1 MYFEYIFA
9 FFMYIREIS
18 SFISAEAQ
26 GQLAAAVEKERV
38 ASEKVID
45 INARLTSLESQV
57 NSLRQEKSRL
67 SAELEMERAKAE
79 VLEETKLT

>member
-1 MYFEYIFA
+1 M
-9 FFMYIREIS
+9 
-18 SFISAEAQ
+18 
-26 GQLAAAVEKERV
+26 